1 MPGAGN
7 NAIICPLT
15 SRQSVKGTVV
25 TASGIKLHPE
35 HPFDRDY
42 PPIT

>member
-7 NAIICPLT
+7 NAIIRPLT
-15 SRQSVKGTVV
+15 SRQSVTGTVV

-35 HPFDRDY
+35 HPFDRDN
-42 PPIT
+42 PQIT

>member
-15 SRQSVKGTVV
+15 SRQSVTGTVV

-35 HPFDRDY
+35 HPFDRDN
-42 PPIT
+42 PQIT

>member
-7 NAIICPLT
+7 NAIIRTLT
-15 SRQSVKGTVV
+15 SRQSVTGTVV
-25 TASGIKLHPE
+25 TASGITLHPE

>member
-7 NAIICPLT
+7 NEIIRPLT
-15 SRQSVKGTVV
+15 SRQSVTGTVV
-25 TASGIKLHPE
+25 TASGRTLHPE